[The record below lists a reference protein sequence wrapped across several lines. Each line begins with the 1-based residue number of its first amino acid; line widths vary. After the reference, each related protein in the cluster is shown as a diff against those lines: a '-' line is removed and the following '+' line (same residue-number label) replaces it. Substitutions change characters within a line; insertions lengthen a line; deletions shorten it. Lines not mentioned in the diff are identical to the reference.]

1 MWGLEE
7 KEKKALAFSLSGF
20 YNKGWQMNNSCLLI
34 PVNTCI
40 TYLCLFSFF
49 QDFFYHTKRVTCD
62 IRVKPLAYYTL
73 LKDKAN
79 KRGQNLFIPWKFS
92 AHDF

>member
-20 YNKGWQMNNSCLLI
+20 YNKGWRMNNSCLLI

-40 TYLCLFSFF
+40 TYLSIFFFPRFLLPHKKSYMWYKSQTTCLL
-49 QDFFYHTKRVTCD
+49 YLIK
-62 IRVKPLAYYTL
+62 
-73 LKDKAN
+73 
-79 KRGQNLFIPWKFS
+79 GQS
-92 AHDF
+92 